1 MEVSLQFA
9 KLAVNVPNAKF
20 IYIDGGDFCNGP
32 QEQDRFVNSTTITE
46 TVGNFCLLS
55 PDKQVDYSTRGE
67 SKKSRS
73 RSLTETTPIAN
84 KNLNL

>member
-1 MEVSLQFA
+1 MEESFFSQFVSRSH
-9 KLAVNVPNAKF
+9 N
-20 IYIDGGDFCNGP
+20 DRNGP

-46 TVGNFCLLS
+46 TIGNFCLLS
-55 PDKQVDYSTRGE
+55 LDKQVDYSTRGE
-67 SKKSRS
+67 SKKSCS